1 MSCVLYSR
9 EKYLGNNNMFTLMY
23 TDIIMLTIQGC
34 LHLSTVGPTLLH
46 HLIGP
51 TSLGTTSLGTTSLGT
66 TSLSTT
72 SLGTTSEDTRPAI
85 RTMGKPRHSPVPS
98 ITASYCYY
106 TVNFPRIATHC
117 GDRVT
122 VLH

>member
-1 MSCVLYSR
+1 
-9 EKYLGNNNMFTLMY
+9 
-23 TDIIMLTIQGC
+23 MLTIQGC

-51 TSLGTTSLGTTSLGT
+51 

-117 GDRVT
+117 GDRVA